1 MYVRKL
7 EQLLHCVGYNPTIR
21 EMRDYMFML
30 ETSDPDEMTFDEF
43 IALMKKVEKKSG
55 PPQDQY
61 NDMVR
66 AFKKFDKDGSNFL
79 DRDEIKEFLCKRG
92 VEEVSQCDVDYVLT
106 CADMNGDG
114 RIDIDEFS
122 KLLTSF

>member
-1 MYVRKL
+1 
-7 EQLLHCVGYNPTIR
+7 
-21 EMRDYMFML
+21 ML
-30 ETSDPDEMTFDEF
+30 ETSDSDEMTFDEF

-92 VEEVSQCDVDYVLT
+92 VEEVSECDVDYVLT